1 MLKARICWP
10 HLLQAHTDDNQ
21 LQSCWAHFRC
31 PIFRCF
37 YRLLIC
43 WWHFSKV
50 WQLPVAS
57 ICFFIFLR
65 WFQTVVDSLQDGMS
79 SFFKGCPTTNRFL
92 ISDPLSNWNW
102 HGTPEDMGRQKTEL
116 CLSGNCMKLQS
127 IYGFHVSFSGMHQW
141 IVLSETM
148 HETHG
153 FYPQI
158 IVDFWVPWFPADFLV
173 KPMTVALHGRP
184 KRRIHPLEA
193 ASAALASELPKGS
206 CDSQWLV
213 QIWISGWWFG

>member
-1 MLKARICWP
+1 MTFLKG
-10 HLLQAHTDDNQ
+10 LTVTSSLN
-21 LQSCWAHFRC
+21 LFLHF
-31 PIFRCF
+31 
-37 YRLLIC
+37 
-43 WWHFSKV
+43 FSLV
-50 WQLPVAS
+50 SDCRWFAPRWNVFL
-57 ICFFIFLR
+57 FLR
-65 WFQTVVDSLQDGMS
+65 VAQPPTASWFQTLFQ
-79 SFFKGCPTTNRFL
+79 TE
-92 ISDPLSNWNW
+92 I
-102 HGTPEDMGRQKTEL
+102 DMGRQKTEL